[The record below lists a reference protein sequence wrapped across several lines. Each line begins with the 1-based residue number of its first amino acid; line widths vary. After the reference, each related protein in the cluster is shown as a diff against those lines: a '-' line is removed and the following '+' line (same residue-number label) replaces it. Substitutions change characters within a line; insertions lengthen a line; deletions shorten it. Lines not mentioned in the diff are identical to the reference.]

1 MAKEYTSIWHFC
13 EQFVFDLPKAFN
25 VFNDIDSNDNILF
38 LWRDHKLRHKILK
51 LFDRTTIVPLLTLKS
66 IIVDAHFDD

>member
-51 LFDRTTIVPLLTLKS
+51 FFDWTTIVPLLTLKS
-66 IIVDAHFDD
+66 IIVDAHFDE